1 MRLAVL
7 DHRSVAALAWLAL
20 TVACSE
26 QSLVAASAESAEI
39 VADSTVLQAG
49 PYVCAS
55 SALAECAGTLQVWQL
70 GTAQALPLDG
80 TVTVA
85 ATQSALVLTFR
96 LRNVS
101 TGAAAAPLQ
110 IKSITLDSGNVPV
123 AWQCQS
129 PGGQECTAAA
139 ASWPLLWPADS
150 QTTGN
155 AVKESAFSLTY
166 ASKAADS
173 TTRVCLRTLGDP
185 AHDTAGFCF
194 FVHYGEPVKAP
205 APLTE
210 CLAIDPSGSNL
221 GQVVLG
227 SEATA
232 VVKVRNCGALPLQW
246 IGLVLAQTVPE
257 QSGAFTIDWAA
268 SAALSAAIDPVTG
281 PTALKPVLL
290 GPGAFASLQVRFVAK
305 AAAGI
310 DTATVTAL
318 AVAAKATG
326 QLTASGVAGG
336 CPVAKVIIA
345 EGNLAIPQTVLHAKG
360 HKSHA
365 LGGKTIAKY
374 LWTAQQPVG
383 SNQPLSPTANFA
395 NPTLQA
401 NAAGDY
407 LFCLQVWD
415 SAGLKSCQP
424 ACEMV
429 SVVPTGAL
437 HIELLWDTPSDP
449 VQTDSGPVAGADLDL
464 HFAHPKAA
472 TLDLDCDGSL
482 DPWFSNP
489 WDTFWFNAAP
499 QWGAAG
505 VPDDNPTLD
514 LDDTDGA
521 GPENLNLVAPEG
533 TKAAPMVYSVGVH
546 YWNDHGYGKSFATLR
561 VFLFGQLAVQY
572 AKVQLCPL
580 DMWYV
585 GRIHWPFGDAGG
597 GAKFFETC
605 YQSGDSCA
613 AKQNLMWQPNGPF
626 CLTHGYVNKV
636 FVGGLGGPAPQAG
649 NCP

>member
-1 MRLAVL
+1 MHFALP
-7 DHRSVAALAWLAL
+7 DYRSIAALACVALA
-20 TVACSE
+20 AGCSE
-26 QSLVAASAESAEI
+26 QQLVAAAADPAEI

-49 PYVCAS
+49 PYLCAS
-55 SALAECAGTLQVWQL
+55 GALAECAGTLQVWQL
-70 GTAQALPLDG
+70 GTAQVLPLDG

-85 ATQSALVLTFR
+85 ATESPPVLTFR

-101 TGAAAAPLQ
+101 SGAAAAPLQ

-123 AWQCQS
+123 AWLCQS
-129 PGGQECTAAA
+129 PAGQECAA

-150 QTTGN
+150 QTTGG

-173 TTRVCLRTLGDP
+173 TTRVCVRTLGDP

-205 APLTE
+205 APPTE

-221 GQVVLG
+221 GQVALG

-232 VVKVRNCGALPLQW
+232 VVKVRNCGGLPLQW

-290 GPGAFASLQVRFVAK
+290 GPGAFASVQVRFVAK

-318 AVAAKATG
+318 SVAAKATG

-336 CPVAKVIIA
+336 CPVAKVTITP
-345 EGNLAIPQTVLHAKG
+345 GNLAIPQTALKLKG
-360 HKSHA
+360 DKSLA
-365 LGGKTIAKY
+365 FGGKTIVKY
-374 LWTAQQPVG
+374 LWTVQQPVG
-383 SNQPLSPTANFA
+383 SNQPLTPNAYFA
-395 NPTLQA
+395 NPTLLA

-407 LFCLQVWD
+407 LFCLTVWD
-415 SAGLKSCQP
+415 GDGVKSCQP
-424 ACEMV
+424 ACETV
-429 SVVPTGAL
+429 SVVPTVAL

-449 VQTDSGPVAGADLDL
+449 DQTDSGPAGAADLDL
-464 HFAHPKAA
+464 HFAHAKAA
-472 TLDLDCDGSL
+472 TLDIDCDGTL

-499 QWGAAG
+499 KWSAQNL
-505 VPDDNPTLD
+505 PDNDPTLD

-533 TKAAPMVYSVGVH
+533 TKDLPMMYSVGVH
-546 YWNDHGYGKSFATLR
+546 YWNDHGYGNSFATVRLW
-561 VFLFGQLAVQY
+561 VFGALTVQY
-572 AKVQLCPL
+572 AKVNLCPL

-585 GRIHWPFGDAGG
+585 GKIHWPFGAAGG
-597 GAKFFETC
+597 GAKLFETC

-613 AKQNLMWQPNGPF
+613 AKQNLMWQANGLH
-626 CLTHGYVNKV
+626 CIAHGYVNKV
-636 FVGGLGGPAPQAG
+636 FNGQGPKVGK
-649 NCP
+649 CP